1 MAVITIVTRDDP
13 SLTEN
18 TVKHVYTYNALTHP
32 REGEY
37 VEVKG
42 KPPYVVDR
50 VIHTLDNGND
60 NVVVEVKLSG
70 RR

>member
-1 MAVITIVTRDDP
+1 MAVITIVTRDDS
-13 SLTEN
+13 SLPPD
-18 TVKHVYTYNALTHP
+18 TVKHIYTYNALTHP
-32 REGEY
+32 RVGEY

-42 KPPYVVDR
+42 KPPFVVDR

-60 NVVVEVKLSG
+60 NVVVEVKKTG